1 MDSVKAT
8 SAVANKLNITREDLE
23 NIIIS
28 DCQQNIFDL
37 EYNRIS
43 LVLRALNTFKTATAA
58 AAELNIS
65 ERSVFRYMSAYN
77 IKKHNS
83 KSGVIY
89 AIEKSAFRVK
99 KRA

>member
-8 SAVANKLNITREDLE
+8 SAVANKLNISREDLE

-28 DCQQNIFDL
+28 DCEQNIFDL

-77 IKKHNS
+77 IKKQNS

-89 AIEKSAFRVK
+89 AIEKSAFRAK